1 VTQPAL
7 AEPISEAAPSAWR
20 PMSEAPKGRPVL
32 LRSRW
37 AGRPVAIVG
46 RFASEH
52 GSFVTQAIFGE
63 GVQIIHAEKWA
74 DLPELEGAW

>member
-1 VTQPAL
+1 MTAL
-7 AEPISEAAPSAWR
+7 AEPIVEAAASPWR
-20 PMSEAPKGRPVL
+20 PLSSAPHDRPVL

-46 RFASEH
+46 RFAAEH

-63 GVQIIHAEKWA
+63 GVQVIHAEKWA
-74 DLPELEGAW
+74 ELPELTGAW